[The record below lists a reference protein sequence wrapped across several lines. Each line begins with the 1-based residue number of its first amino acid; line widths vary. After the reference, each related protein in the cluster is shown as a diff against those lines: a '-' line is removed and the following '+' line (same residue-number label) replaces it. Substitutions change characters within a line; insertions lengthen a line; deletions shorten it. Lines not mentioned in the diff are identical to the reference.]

1 MTLRQRTSLLLTGVL
16 FILSLSGGI
25 FAAHATIGAVR
36 SFQYESTLAKKGDV
50 QTIGDWMT
58 VPYISRVY
66 HVPEPYLYRTLH
78 MPPTPPSPHVT
89 LHALALHTKRPV
101 NLLIKNVQN
110 AILTYR
116 TSHPGPIHALKK
128 GIHPVPGGKSS

>member
-25 FAAHATIGAVR
+25 FAAHATIGAIR

-66 HVPEPYLYRTLH
+66 HVPEPYLYQTLR
-78 MPPTPPSPHVT
+78 MPPTPPSPHMT
-89 LHALALHTKRPV
+89 LHAVALHTKRPV
-101 NLLIKNVQN
+101 NLLVKNVQN
-110 AILTYR
+110 AVLTYR
-116 TSHPGPIHALKK
+116 KSHPGSAHTTKK
-128 GIHPVPGGKSS
+128 GKYPVPGGKSS